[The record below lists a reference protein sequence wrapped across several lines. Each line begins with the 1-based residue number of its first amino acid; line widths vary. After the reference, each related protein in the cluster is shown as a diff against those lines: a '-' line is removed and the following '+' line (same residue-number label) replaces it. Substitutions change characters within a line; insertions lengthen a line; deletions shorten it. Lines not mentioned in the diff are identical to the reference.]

1 MFCFTELF
9 LEHLQ
14 IFSNL
19 VSNNVLKDL
28 YMYIIVKYA
37 NILKYENSV
46 NRTVVSKKK
55 DYLQIHKTI
64 KQTSQKNNF
73 MEHDTTL

>member
-1 MFCFTELF
+1 
-9 LEHLQ
+9 
-14 IFSNL
+14 
-19 VSNNVLKDL
+19 
-28 YMYIIVKYA
+28 MYIIVKYA

-46 NRTVVSKKK
+46 NRTVVSKKE